1 MFSIPDLSDCV
12 VISGFTG
19 KSWLSPSV
27 QQGHLLHRG
36 QQGQRGGQGEAQEGE
51 AGGGDQARDSEGRY
65 ILDYSVVSC
74 YFIIIINTALI
85 YSGKTQYLDYY
96 DWFK

>member
-1 MFSIPDLSDCV
+1 ML
-12 VISGFTG
+12 ISGFTG

-51 AGGGDQARDSEGRY
+51 AGGGDQVWDSVGGNIMGCSFVSVILFQYIY
-65 ILDYSVVSC
+65 ILH
-74 YFIIIINTALI
+74 
-85 YSGKTQYLDYY
+85 
-96 DWFK
+96 

>member
-1 MFSIPDLSDCV
+1 MFVCLFSIPDL
-12 VISGFTG
+12 ISYFTG
-19 KSWLSPSV
+19 KSRLSPSV
-27 QQGHLLHRG
+27 QQG
-36 QQGQRGGQGEAQEGE
+36 QGEAQEGK

-74 YFIIIINTALI
+74 YFIISINTALI
-85 YSGKTQYLDYY
+85 YSGETQYLDYY